1 MVINAYL
8 MGTLELVYKTSA
20 YVREL
25 YNSNPRPEF
34 KYHNLAHVEE
44 VVQRAGY
51 IAGHHDLTENE
62 FLVLILAAWFHDVGY
77 LFTSQEFHEEKSAE
91 IATEFLQNKS
101 LSPEIIGMVQDTIK
115 ATKMPQNPVTQI
127 EKILCDADLFHL
139 GTEAFDS
146 TDDQVK
152 KETELRINQLISDD
166 VWREISLKLMDIH
179 QFHTEFC
186 QKLLQPG
193 KTENLKKLLQQKIP
207 DLEKPNS
214 NQENKPA
221 FSGATPPKK
230 KKEKAKTSNRS
241 VQTMF
246 RINAANQM
254 RLSDM
259 ADNKAHILLTIN
271 SVIISV
277 LISFIFRKLETESK
291 LLIPALSFLFTSLVT
306 LVSAILVTRPKVN
319 RSHFTAED
327 VQNRKV
333 NLLFFGS
340 FHSVKYEDYEAGM
353 KEMIK
358 NKDYLQSSIIRDNYN
373 LGKVLERK
381 YRKLNFAYGF
391 FMFGFVISVISFII
405 AELLF

>member
-1 MVINAYL
+1 

-20 YVREL
+20 YIRQL
-25 YNSNPRPEF
+25 YNSNPRPDF

-44 VVQRAGY
+44 VVQRASY
-51 IAGHHDLTENE
+51 IAGHYALPENE
-62 FLVLILAAWFHDVGY
+62 FLALILAAWFHDVGY
-77 LFTSQEFHEEKSAE
+77 LFANQENHEEKSAE
-91 IATEFLQNKS
+91 MAAEFLQKE
-101 LSPEIIGMVQDTIK
+101 LLAPELINMIQKTIR
-115 ATKMPQNPVTQI
+115 ATKMPQNPATQI
-127 EKILCDADLFHL
+127 EKILCDADLYHL
-139 GTEAFDS
+139 GTEDFEN
-146 TDDQVK
+146 TDKQVK
-152 KETELRINQLISDD
+152 AETELRINQLIADD
-166 VWREISLKLMDIH
+166 VWSDISLKLMEIH
-179 QFHTEFC
+179 QYHTDFC
-186 QKLLQPG
+186 QNLLASG
-193 KTENLKKLLQQKIP
+193 KHENLEKLRQQTIAYQEAP
-207 DLEKPNS
+207 PENPQLELLS
-214 NQENKPA
+214 APA
-221 FSGATPPKK
+221 QSKK
-230 KKEKAKTSNRS
+230 KKDKAKKSNRG

-291 LLIPALSFLFTSLVT
+291 LLIPALSFLVTSLVT
-306 LVSAILVTRPKVN
+306 LVSAIMVTRPKIN
-319 RSHFTAED
+319 RDPFNSED
-327 VQNRKV
+327 VKNRKV

-358 NKDYLQSSIIRDNYN
+358 DKDYLQSSMIRDNYN

-381 YRKLNFAYGF
+381 YRKLHFAYGF
-391 FMFGFVISVISFII
+391 FMFGFVISVISFIV

>member
-1 MVINAYL
+1 MVLNAFL

-20 YVREL
+20 YIREL
-25 YNSNPRPEF
+25 YNSNPRPDF

-44 VVQRAGY
+44 VVRRAGY
-51 IAGHHDLTENE
+51 IAGHYALPENE
-62 FLVLILAAWFHDVGY
+62 FLALILAAWFHDAGY
-77 LFTSQEFHEEKSAE
+77 LFASQENHEEKSAE
-91 IATEFLQNKS
+91 MAAEFLQQES
-101 LSPEIIGMVQDTIK
+101 LSPEIIDMVQDTIK
-115 ATKMPQNPVTQI
+115 ATKMPQNPVTPI

-139 GTEAFDS
+139 GTDEFEN
-146 TDDQVK
+146 TDRQVK

-166 VWREISLKLMDIH
+166 VWSDISMKLIEIH
-179 QFHTEFC
+179 EYHTDFC
-186 QKLLQPG
+186 QKLLHAG
-193 KTENLKKLLQQKIP
+193 KHENLEKLRQQTIAYRDKTNEHLVKEPLPASAGSKKQ
-207 DLEKPNS
+207 
-214 NQENKPA
+214 
-221 FSGATPPKK
+221 K
-230 KKEKAKTSNRS
+230 KKEKKGNRS

-319 RSHFTAED
+319 RGHFTAED

-333 NLLFFGS
+333 NLFFFGS
-340 FHSVKYEDYEAGM
+340 FHSVKYEDYEAGI

-358 NKDYLQSSIIRDNYN
+358 DKDYLQSSIIRDNYN

-381 YRKLNFAYGF
+381 YRKLSFAYSF
-391 FMFGFVISVISFII
+391 FMFGFVISVVSFIV